1 MDQIFNW
8 IMGKK
13 NVSQIKKGT
22 PMQIQEAHQISNKQE
37 QTRNFQ
43 WHIIVKT
50 EKRERAESSKK
61 KKATSHMQRK
71 TNPNNS

>member
-1 MDQIFNW
+1 
-8 IMGKK
+8 
-13 NVSQIKKGT
+13 
-22 PMQIQEAHQISNKQE
+22 MQIQEAHQISNKQE

-61 KKATSHMQRK
+61 KKSHKSHAKENQ
-71 TNPNNS
+71 SE